1 MNGRIYDRIA
11 AMMSVI
17 FLVALGAG
25 TYYLAAWANR
35 DTSPAIQT
43 KTNDPDVFVQGV
55 SLTRTDASGE
65 PIFQMSAASMQHF
78 PFDGSSKFEQ
88 PRLISLDSAK
98 PKVTLTAD
106 LAIAS
111 ADGEQTELT
120 GNVVLERQSGP
131 EKPRLVIRTERITLL
146 SENQVAR
153 TDARVQIEQG
163 DARLMGTGMEF
174 NNLSRDLSLSSQVQ
188 AVLPG
193 SELRQKPE
201 KVSMSR

>member
-1 MNGRIYDRIA
+1 MNARAYDRMA
-11 AMMSVI
+11 AMLSVV

-43 KTNDPDVFVQGV
+43 KTNDPDVFVEGV

-65 PIFQMSAASMQHF
+65 PIFQMSAQSMQHF

-106 LAIAS
+106 QAIAS
-111 ADGEQTELT
+111 ANGEQTVLT

-131 EKPRLVIRTERITLL
+131 EKPQLVVRTERITLL
-146 SENQVAR
+146 SENQIAR
-153 TDARVQIEQG
+153 TDAKVQIEQG
-163 DARLMGTGMEF
+163 NARLTGTGMEF
-174 NNLSRDLSLSSQVQ
+174 DNLSRDLNLSSQVRG
-188 AVLPG
+188 VMPG
-193 SELRQKPE
+193 TELRQKPE
-201 KVSMSR
+201 KVSMTR